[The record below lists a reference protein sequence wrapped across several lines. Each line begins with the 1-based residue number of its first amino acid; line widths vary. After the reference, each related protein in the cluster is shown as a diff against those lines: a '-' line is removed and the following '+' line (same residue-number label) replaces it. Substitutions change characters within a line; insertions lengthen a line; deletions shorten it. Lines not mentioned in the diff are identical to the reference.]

1 MLTER
6 APRSPLFSYT
16 DGGRRDARRAGT
28 RDPWVAGVWV
38 SVTLVVLGASVA
50 IVLVTHMRPGYDA
63 FGWLVWGHQVLH
75 WSLNTDGAPSWKPL
89 TFMFT
94 LPYALAGT
102 GQLWLWMVT
111 AVATALA
118 GAVFAGRIAY
128 MLTGPCPERPY
139 APFVAA
145 AFAGAALLGLDTYS
159 HEILIANSD
168 PMIVTLCLAAIDCH
182 LCRRPR
188 LAFVMLV
195 LASLGRPEA
204 WAFTLLYAL
213 WAWRFVPTMR
223 VLAIAGVALIPAAW
237 FIIPAFTSKDW
248 FISGDLA
255 LRSVNAVNVIHGSKI
270 LGVLGRVR
278 DLNGWPIQVA
288 ALAGIVI
295 AIFRRDRTTLVLVG
309 AGCLWVALEIAM
321 ALHGWSAA
329 SRYLFEPGALVIVI
343 AGQAVGRVLA
353 FSPSGWRDRPGLNA
367 AGAAASWLL
376 VALLVVALIPTAHR
390 RVNDGRFEI
399 TAARFAGRQIIRL
412 QSVVAK
418 DGGAARI
425 VACGQP
431 VTNVG
436 LQSKVAWATGLN
448 VGNVGFQPGKS
459 IDSGRPIVYFKPH
472 LGGWQVRP
480 IHLSASDA
488 ASCASLRRDSVY

>member
-16 DGGRRDARRAGT
+16 DRGRLDAGQAGT
-28 RDPWVAGVWV
+28 RDPWVAWVWV
-38 SVTLVVLGASVA
+38 LVMLTVLGVSVL
-50 IVLVTHMRPGYDA
+50 IVLLTNMRPGYDA
-63 FGWLVWGHQVLH
+63 FGWLVWGHQALH

-89 TFMFT
+89 TFVFT

-111 AVATALA
+111 AVAGA
-118 GAVFAGRIAY
+118 GAGVVFAARIAY
-128 MLTGPCPERPY
+128 MLTGPCPERRY
-139 APFVAA
+139 APFVAG

-168 PMIVTLCLAAIDCH
+168 PMIVTLGLAAIDCH

-188 LAFVMLV
+188 LAFTILV
-195 LASLGRPEA
+195 LASLSRPEV
-204 WAFTLLYAL
+204 WLFTVLYAL
-213 WAWRFVPTMR
+213 WAWRFVPSMR
-223 VLAIAGVALIPAAW
+223 VLAVAGVALIPAAW
-237 FIIPAFTSKDW
+237 FIVPAFTSKDW

-270 LGVLGRVR
+270 VGVLGRVR

-295 AIFRRDRTTLVLVG
+295 AIFRRDRTTLVLVA

-329 SRYLFEPGALVIVI
+329 SRYLFEPGALIVVI

-353 FSPSGWRDRPGLNA
+353 FSPTAWRDRPGLTA
-367 AGAAASWLL
+367 ASAVASWLL
-376 VALLVVALIPTAHR
+376 VAALVVALVPTAHR
-390 RVNDGRFEI
+390 RINDGRFQI
-399 TAARFAGRQIIRL
+399 TAARFSGRQIVRL

-448 VGNVGFQPGKS
+448 VGNVGFRPGKS
-459 IDSGRPIVYFKPH
+459 IASGKPIVFFKPH

-480 IHLSASDA
+480 IHISASHA
-488 ASCASLRRDSVY
+488 ASCASLRRNSIY